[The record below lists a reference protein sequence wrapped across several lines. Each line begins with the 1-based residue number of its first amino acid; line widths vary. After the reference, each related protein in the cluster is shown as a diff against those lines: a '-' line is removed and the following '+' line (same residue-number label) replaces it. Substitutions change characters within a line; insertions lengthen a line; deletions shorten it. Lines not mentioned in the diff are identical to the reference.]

1 MRRAHAIHSLSISAA
16 KPGSLLLTL
25 CAMLSFAASTVSFAA
40 GRFGA
45 SSEAD
50 TAAYL
55 NPKLPV
61 EERANDLLSRM
72 TLGEK
77 IGQMCQYSG
86 FTSDSKKL
94 AREGLVG
101 SFLNVVSPKEIYEL
115 QRAAVKESRLGI
127 PILFGL
133 DVIHGYST
141 IFPIPLA
148 QASTWDP
155 ELVKRCAEVAAEE
168 AHSQGIRWTFS
179 PMVDIARDPRW
190 GRIAEGAGE
199 DPYLGMVM
207 AQAYVRGY
215 QGDSLSPRSKLVACA
230 KHYVA
235 YGAAEGGRDYNT
247 AEVSQI
253 TLRDVYLPPFRAA
266 IDAGAGTIMS
276 AFDDLDGVP
285 ASANP
290 FTLRTILKGE
300 WRFKGFVV
308 SDWDAVGELMAHGI
322 ACDSSEA
329 TRKAVEAGVDM
340 DMVGPYHSHLEA
352 LVRSGKVPMS
362 VINDAVRRIL
372 RIKFKLGLFENPYV
386 DVAKAKS
393 SLMLQEYLKLARQEA
408 REAIVL
414 LKNQDHLLPLSKDVK
429 SLAVIGP
436 LADDKH
442 DMLGCWYCQGHPGPV
457 VSLLDG
463 IKAKLS
469 PQTKLYYARG
479 CGITDTSTAG
489 FADAL
494 KAAKKADV
502 VIMAI
507 GESGTMTGEAESRA
521 FLNIPGVQVKL
532 AKQIVALGKPVIEVL
547 MNGRPLSIAWSAKH
561 VPAIVES
568 WFLGTEAG
576 NAIADVLFGDYNPG
590 GRLTTTFPRTVGQ
603 VPIYYDHM
611 NTGRP
616 PSPTNHFTSKYID
629 LPIGPQYPFGFG
641 LSYTDFKY
649 SNLRVTDDPK
659 VTDGFIV
666 TVDVKNIG
674 KRAGDEVAQLYI
686 RQKCAS
692 VTRPVEQLAGFRR
705 VEIPPGETKTVNF
718 TLTPYEIS
726 FINSHMKR
734 VVEAGE
740 LEVMA
745 GGNSVD
751 VISTNVSIPRSMP
764 VSDKVDI
771 QE

>member
-1 MRRAHAIHSLSISAA
+1 MYSTHVGHVLTSSCA
-16 KPGSLLLTL
+16 KPRNFFSVVLAVLLLAAPT
-25 CAMLSFAASTVSFAA
+25 LSFAAVRPGNS
-40 GRFGA
+40 G
-45 SSEAD
+45 EAD

-55 NPKLPV
+55 NPKLPIEKRV
-61 EERANDLLSRM
+61 NDLLSLM
-72 TLGEK
+72 TLREK

-86 FTSDSKKL
+86 YTSDSKRL
-94 AREGLVG
+94 AREGLAG
-101 SFLNVVSPKEIYEL
+101 SFLNIVSPREIDEI
-115 QRAAVKESRLGI
+115 QTAAVKGSRLGI

-148 QASTWDP
+148 EASTWDP
-155 ELVKRCAEVAAEE
+155 ELVKRCAEAAAEE

-215 QGDSLSPRSKLVACA
+215 QGDSLSPNSNLVACA

-247 AEVSQI
+247 AEVSQR
-253 TLRDVYLPPFRAA
+253 TLRDVYLPPFKAA

-300 WRFKGFVV
+300 WNFKGFVV
-308 SDWDAVGELMAHGI
+308 SDWDAVGELIAHGI
-322 ACDSSEA
+322 ACDSAEA
-329 TRKAVEAGVDM
+329 TQKAVEAGVDM

-352 LVRSGKVPMS
+352 LVNSGKVPIS

-372 RIKFKLGLFENPYV
+372 RIKFKLGLFETPYV
-386 DVAKAKS
+386 DVVKAKS
-393 SLMLQEYLKLARQEA
+393 SLLRPEYLKLARQEA
-408 REAIVL
+408 REAVVL
-414 LKNQDHLLPLSKDVK
+414 LKNKNNLLPLSKNLK
-429 SLAVIGP
+429 SVAVIGP
-436 LADDKH
+436 LANDKT
-442 DMLGCWYCQGHPGPV
+442 DMLGCWYCQGQPGPV
-457 VSLLDG
+457 ATLLDG
-463 IKAKLS
+463 IKSKLS
-469 PQTKLYYARG
+469 QQTKLYYAKG

-489 FADAL
+489 FADAMN
-494 KAAKKADV
+494 AARKADV

-521 FLNIPGVQVKL
+521 FLDIPGVQVEL
-532 AKQIVALGKPVIEVL
+532 AKKIVALGKPVVEVL
-547 MNGRPLSIAWSAKH
+547 MNGRPLSIAWSTQH
-561 VPAIVES
+561 VPAILES

-576 NAIADVLFGDYNPG
+576 NAIADVLFGDYNPSG
-590 GRLTTTFPRTVGQ
+590 KLTASFPRTVGQ

-616 PSPTNHFTSKYID
+616 PSPTNHYSSKYTD
-629 LPIGPQYPFGFG
+629 LPIGPLYPFGFG
-641 LSYTDFKY
+641 LSYTKFKF
-649 SNLRVTDDPK
+649 SNLRVADDPK

-666 TVDVKNIG
+666 TVDVTNVG
-674 KRAGDEVAQLYI
+674 KRAGAEVAQLYY

-692 VTRPVEQLAGFRR
+692 VTRPVEQLAGFKR
-705 VEIPPGETKTVNF
+705 VEIQPGQTKIVSF
-718 TLTPYEIS
+718 RLTPYEIS
-726 FINSHMKR
+726 FIDAQMKR
-734 VVEAGE
+734 VAEAGS
-740 LEVMA
+740 LEVMV
-745 GGNSVD
+745 GGSSASH
-751 VISTNVSIPRSMP
+751 ISTTVNIPRSMP
-764 VSDKVDI
+764 VSDKVEI

>member
-1 MRRAHAIHSLSISAA
+1 MIRSLLIPST
-16 KPGSLLLTL
+16 KFGSSLLTL
-25 CAMLSFAASTVSFAA
+25 CTMLLFAASTVSYAA
-40 GRFGA
+40 GRSGT
-45 SSEAD
+45 SQEAD
-50 TAAYL
+50 TAAYQ

-61 EERANDLLSRM
+61 EERVNDLLSRM
-72 TLGEK
+72 TLREK

-94 AREGLVG
+94 AREGLAG
-101 SFLNVVSPKEIYEL
+101 SFLNIVSPKEIYEL
-115 QRAAVKESRLGI
+115 QKAAVKESRLGI

-148 QASTWDP
+148 QASTWNP
-155 ELVKRCAEVAAEE
+155 ELVRRCAEVAAEE
-168 AHSQGIRWTFS
+168 ANSQGIRWTFS

-215 QGDSLSPRSKLVACA
+215 QGDSLSSQSKLVACA

-247 AEVSQI
+247 SDVSQI
-253 TLRDVYLPPFRAA
+253 TLRDVYLPPFKAA

-300 WRFKGFVV
+300 WHFKGFVV
-308 SDWDAVGELMAHGI
+308 SDWDAIGELIDQGI
-322 ACDSSEA
+322 ACDSAEA
-329 TRKAVEAGVDM
+329 TQKAVEAGVDM
-340 DMVGPYHSHLEA
+340 DMVGPYHDHLEA
-352 LVRSGKVPMS
+352 LVKSGKVPVS

-393 SLMLQEYLKLARQEA
+393 SLMRPEYLKLARQEA

-414 LKNQDHLLPLSKDVK
+414 LKNENHLLPLSKNVK
-429 SLAVIGP
+429 SIAVIGP
-436 LADDKH
+436 LADDKP
-442 DMLGCWYCQGHPGPV
+442 DMLGCWYCQGKPGPV

-463 IKAKLS
+463 IKSKLS
-469 PQTKLYYARG
+469 PRTKLYYARG

-532 AKQIVALGKPVIEVL
+532 AKKIIALGKPVVEVL
-547 MNGRPLSIAWSAKH
+547 MSGRPLTIAWSSSH
-561 VPAIVES
+561 MTAILET

-576 NAIADVLFGDYNPG
+576 NAIADVLFGDYNPS
-590 GRLTTTFPRTVGQ
+590 GRLTASFPRTVGQ
-603 VPIYYDHM
+603 VPIFYDHM

-616 PSPTNHFTSKYID
+616 PSPTNHYTSKYID

-641 LSYTDFKY
+641 LSYTKFKF
-649 SNLRVTDDPK
+649 SNFRVKHNPN

-666 TVDVKNIG
+666 TASVKNVG
-674 KRAGDEVAQLYI
+674 KRAGVEVAQLYI

-692 VTRPVEQLAGFRR
+692 VTRPVEQLEGFKR
-705 VEIPPGETKTVNF
+705 VEIGPGQTKTVMF
-718 TLTPYEIS
+718 QLTPYEIS
-726 FINSHMKR
+726 FINAHMER
-734 VVEAGE
+734 VIEAGN
-740 LEVMA
+740 LEIMV
-745 GGNSVD
+745 GGNSAS
-751 VISTNVSIPRSMP
+751 VISTTVNIPRSMP
-764 VSDKVDI
+764 VSDKVEI